1 MNICL
6 SWATQLSEKVQ
17 KVFAVCRSS
26 LRSLR
31 LGKEEGRHFLLA
43 SFAPYN
49 PKCVEQIA
57 RPVNRYGQKHM
68 RPSPKQQK
76 NGNRRAGQRRMS
88 HDRIRD
94 ERDLIPP
101 ARAHTHTHTHTHKW
115 KAVIVDFI
123 VMDELPSGYKGKM
136 QSRHFHEN
144 VQTTKQ
150 RFIVQTSS
158 FNTSSISYL

>member
-31 LGKEEGRHFLLA
+31 LGKEGGRHFLLA
-43 SFAPYN
+43 CFAPYN

-68 RPSPKQQK
+68 RHSPKQQE
-76 NGNRRAGQRRMS
+76 NGNKRTGQRRVS

-94 ERDLIPP
+94 ECDLIPP
-101 ARAHTHTHTHTHKW
+101 AHARTHTHTNGSNRTSLSWMNFPVVTKVRC
-115 KAVIVDFI
+115 KVG
-123 VMDELPSGYKGKM
+123 PSMKTFKRTM
-136 QSRHFHEN
+136 
-144 VQTTKQ
+144 Q
-150 RFIVQTSS
+150 RFTVQTSS
-158 FNTSSISYL
+158 FNISSSSYL

>member
-31 LGKEEGRHFLLA
+31 LGKEGGRHFLLA
-43 SFAPYN
+43 CFAPYN

-68 RPSPKQQK
+68 RPSPKQQE
-76 NGNRRAGQRRMS
+76 NGNKRAGQRRMS

-94 ERDLIPP
+94 ECDLIPQ
-101 ARAHTHTHTHTHKW
+101 ARARTHTRARTHKRM
-115 KAVIVDFI
+115 AVIVDFI
-123 VMDELPSGYKGKM
+123 FMDELPTGYKNKM
-136 QSRHFHEN
+136 QSRSFHEN
-144 VQTTKQ
+144 V
-150 RFIVQTSS
+150 
-158 FNTSSISYL
+158 